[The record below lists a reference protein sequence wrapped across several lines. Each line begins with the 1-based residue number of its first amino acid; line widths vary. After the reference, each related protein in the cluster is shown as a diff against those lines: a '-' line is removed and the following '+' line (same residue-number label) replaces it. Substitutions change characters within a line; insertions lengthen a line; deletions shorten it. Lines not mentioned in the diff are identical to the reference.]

1 MNQVHGSQVYVV
13 GPDAESRPVPTA
25 DGLVTKR
32 TDVALAAR
40 AADCVPILLAD
51 SAAGVVGAVHS
62 GRPGLYR
69 GVVPAT
75 VAVMRSLGADRIT
88 AVVGPHVCGRCYEV
102 PAELRAEV
110 ADRVP
115 VAYAETSWGTPSLDI
130 GAGVVWQ
137 LEQAGC
143 TVVDAGR
150 CTIESDDLY
159 SYRREGPASGRAA
172 GVVRLLGES
181 VG

>member
-75 VAVMRSLGADRIT
+75 VAVMRSLGADRL
-88 AVVGPHVCGRCYEV
+88 AGGVGGRVCGRCW
-102 PAELRAEV
+102 RAAARPPRGV
-110 ADRVP
+110 AD
-115 VAYAETSWGTPSLDI
+115 S
-130 GAGVVWQ
+130 
-137 LEQAGC
+137 
-143 TVVDAGR
+143 
-150 CTIESDDLY
+150 
-159 SYRREGPASGRAA
+159 
-172 GVVRLLGES
+172 
-181 VG
+181 